1 MNPVNLKE
9 FDLLLEDILTIGKGV
24 EKDCAI
30 VMEKLSHKYPEDK
43 IIYKWRS
50 QLQKYLKWLY
60 TSMASSPAKFK
71 RMARRWGLGLE
82 ERPDAFR

>member
-1 MNPVNLKE
+1 MKQPLRFTEGIKYLLKSFEMNPVNLKE

-43 IIYKWRS
+43 IIYKWKS
-50 QLQKYLKWLY
+50 KLQKYLK
-60 TSMASSPAKFK
+60 
-71 RMARRWGLGLE
+71 
-82 ERPDAFR
+82 